1 MWYAIGAYFKYILKR
16 KRAAHSAFVYKF
28 ITQVLQ
34 NKETNTLWTEIEK
47 RRNYL
52 SHNQKTICVL
62 DLGAKGQGQNR
73 VSIRKIASIVKT
85 SSKSAKI
92 YRVLS
97 RIVQFYNLENIVE
110 FGTSFGLS
118 TAYIATANATS
129 KVFTVEGCPEIS
141 KIASETFKEL
151 KLNNI
156 EQINVDFDY
165 AIKHFADKF
174 HNLDFFFVDGNH
186 DYVPTINY
194 FNFAKQYAKENTIF
208 VFDDIYWSKSMTKAW
223 QTIKADPQ
231 VTITID
237 LYYIGIV
244 FFRKGIVKQDF
255 ILKI

>member
-1 MWYAIGAYFKYILKR
+1 MWYAIGAFFKYILKR
-16 KRAAHSAFVYKF
+16 KRAAHSAFVYNF

-34 NKETNTLWTEIEK
+34 NKATNPIWSEIEK
-47 RRNYL
+47 QRACL

-62 DLGAKGQGQNR
+62 DLGVKGQCRNR

-97 RIVQFYNLENIVE
+97 QIVKFYNLENIVE

-141 KIASETFKEL
+141 KIASETFKNL
-151 KLNNI
+151 KINNI

-174 HNLDFFFVDGNH
+174 QNLDFFFVDGNH
-186 DYVPTINY
+186 DYEPTINY

-231 VTITID
+231 VSITID
-237 LYYIGIV
+237 LYYVGIV

-255 ILKI
+255 ILKM